1 MEKWFVQAKRADFFA
16 IGKKFHID
24 PVIARIIRNR
34 DIIGDLAVEEYLYGD
49 LRSLHSPYLLKD
61 VEKAARILMEKGRAH
76 KKIRIISDYD
86 VDGVV
91 CNYILL

>member
-34 DIIGDLAVEEYLYGD
+34 DIIGDLAVEE
-49 LRSLHSPYLLKD
+49 
-61 VEKAARILMEKGRAH
+61 
-76 KKIRIISDYD
+76 
-86 VDGVV
+86 
-91 CNYILL
+91 